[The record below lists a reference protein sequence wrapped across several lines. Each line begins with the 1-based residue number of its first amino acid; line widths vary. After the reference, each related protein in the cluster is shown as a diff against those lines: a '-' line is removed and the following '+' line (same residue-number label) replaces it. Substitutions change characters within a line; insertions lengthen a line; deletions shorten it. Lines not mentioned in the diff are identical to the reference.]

1 MWNLVKVN
9 WETQSMIGSITFYAH
24 LLTDIGVCSVIQ
36 RRFLMS
42 RLSSMGKALGSA
54 LGVEV
59 G

>member
-1 MWNLVKVN
+1 M
-9 WETQSMIGSITFYAH
+9 TGSITFYAH
-24 LLTDIGVCSVIQ
+24 LLTDVGVCSVIH

-42 RLSSMGKALGSA
+42 RLSSVGKTLGSA